1 MNNSFTHCFLLSQL
15 RQAHRM
21 GHSALVFFSLGG
33 EELLLVLQLAQ
44 FMLDLSI
51 RLLVH
56 SWADM
61 VIHKLW
67 MLAVWRVINELRL
80 LLLVPR
86 IYFLSRVQNT
96 TRIGHIELII
106 DIGSHVLSARHFTV
120 ILYMS
125 VQSWWSQKFDVAVP
139 TDVGSFS
146 SMLLLVFKQVVKSGE
161 TVVTIG
167 EVTLKWLLAV
177 VNSHVS

>member
-1 MNNSFTHCFLLSQL
+1 
-15 RQAHRM
+15 
-21 GHSALVFFSLGG
+21 
-33 EELLLVLQLAQ
+33 
-44 FMLDLSI
+44 
-51 RLLVH
+51 
-56 SWADM
+56 
-61 VIHKLW
+61 

-125 VQSWWSQKFDVAVP
+125 VQS
-139 TDVGSFS
+139 
-146 SMLLLVFKQVVKSGE
+146 
-161 TVVTIG
+161 
-167 EVTLKWLLAV
+167 
-177 VNSHVS
+177 